1 MEQQQR
7 EEMIEGLF
15 SWDTNPD
22 YTEQNFNQD
31 LLTFAKR
38 LNLNNNVSRQDSWI
52 SMSAL

>member
-15 SWDTNPD
+15 NWDTNPNYGEQD
-22 YTEQNFNQD
+22 YQKD

-38 LNLNNNVSRQDSWI
+38 LNLNNSVSR
-52 SMSAL
+52 